1 MEGVKSGKS
10 YINSIT
16 VEIEVLLT
24 KQLIE
29 IKSQNELLNLESHL
43 KQKSKI

>member
-1 MEGVKSGKS
+1 MEGVEYGRS

-16 VEIEVLLT
+16 VEVEVLLT
-24 KQLIE
+24 KQLIK
-29 IKSQNELLNLESHL
+29 IKSQNELLNLKSHL